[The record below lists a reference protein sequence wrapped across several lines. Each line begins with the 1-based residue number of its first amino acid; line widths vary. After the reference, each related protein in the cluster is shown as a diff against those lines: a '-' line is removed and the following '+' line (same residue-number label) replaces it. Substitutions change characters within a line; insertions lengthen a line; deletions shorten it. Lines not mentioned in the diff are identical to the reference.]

1 MKFDCIVVGAGLTG
15 LSAARYLADK
25 GYKVLIFEQSN
36 VIGGL
41 CREEYFKNTRYSLY
55 GPHIFHTNSK
65 TVWEFLSRF
74 TEWIEY
80 THFVKSFCGGQLW
93 SIPIDYREDSY
104 HKLGAKTIYDNLYL
118 DYSKKMWGQYY
129 EDVHKS
135 TLNRLSPIGR
145 QKNDTRYFT
154 DTYQGLPSE
163 GYNAMMQ
170 KMIDIRSISINL
182 HSDFDINYVDKDTPV
197 IYTGRIDKILGT
209 AELPFQTVKF
219 QYKFY
224 SKFPWSDK
232 YSVINFPQEYD
243 FIRAH
248 SSKMLYQ
255 QNTEHDVICYEYPG
269 ESGPECYP
277 IIHPISTA
285 VYNEIVLKLQ
295 EKYPHVIPAGRA
307 GSFKYV
313 DMDDAVL
320 EGIQAAEKVIKVKKL
335 PKRSGL

>member
-15 LSAARYLADK
+15 LSSARYLADK

-55 GPHIFHTNSK
+55 GPHIFHTNSR
-65 TVWEFLSRF
+65 TVWDFLSRF

-80 THFVKSFCGGQLW
+80 THIVKSFCGGKLW
-93 SIPIDYREDSY
+93 SVPIDYTEVLDNEWGKHILYS
-104 HKLGAKTIYDNLYL
+104 NLYL
-118 DYSKKMWGQYY
+118 DYSKKMWGPYY
-129 EDVHKS
+129 NDVYKS
-135 TLNRLSPIGR
+135 TLSRLSQTGS
-145 QKNDTRYFT
+145 QKTDIRYFT
-154 DTYQGLPSE
+154 DKYQGLPSE

-170 KMIDIRSISINL
+170 KMIDIQTISITL
-182 HSDFDINYVDKDTPV
+182 HSDFDIDYVDRDTPV
-197 IYTGRIDKILGT
+197 IYTGRIDKLLGNT
-209 AELPFQTVKF
+209 ELPFQTVKF
-219 QYKFY
+219 RYDFY
-224 SKFPWSDK
+224 SKFQWSDK
-232 YSVINFPQEYD
+232 YSVINFPQDYD

-255 QNTEHDVICYEYPG
+255 QDTKHDITCFEYPG
-269 ESGPECYP
+269 ETGPECYP
-277 IIHPISTA
+277 LLYPESQAIYTETFFK
-285 VYNEIVLKLQ
+285 VT

-320 EGIQAAEKVIKVKKL
+320 EGIQAAEKVMKVKQL
-335 PKRSGL
+335 IKRSLL